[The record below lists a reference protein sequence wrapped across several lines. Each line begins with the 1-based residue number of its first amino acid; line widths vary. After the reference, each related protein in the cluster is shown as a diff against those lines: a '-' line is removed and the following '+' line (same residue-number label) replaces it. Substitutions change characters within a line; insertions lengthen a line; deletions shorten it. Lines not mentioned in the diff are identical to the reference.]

1 MKNALFRIRL
11 VDRVEYEETYTL
23 DEIIG
28 FLGGCES
35 LPYLMDEKGVI
46 NVLASMQYRLWFDD
60 NFRETM
66 RLCMTSGGGDVVEA
80 TFSITIEDQPIGEV
94 T

>member
-35 LPYLMDEKGVI
+35 LPYLMDDQGQI
-46 NVLASMQYRLWFDD
+46 NVLAAMQNRLFFDD

-66 RLCMTSGGGDVVEA
+66 RLCMTSAGGDVTEA
-80 TFSITIEDQPIGEV
+80 RFSISIEDV